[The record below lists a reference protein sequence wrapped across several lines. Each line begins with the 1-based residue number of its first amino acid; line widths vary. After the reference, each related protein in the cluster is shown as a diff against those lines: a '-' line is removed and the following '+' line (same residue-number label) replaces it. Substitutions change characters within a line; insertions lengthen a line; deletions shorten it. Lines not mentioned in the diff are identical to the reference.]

1 MEEKKLLFTVILTS
15 LLLVL
20 SSVDASEVKQT
31 DLEKNNEKLDL
42 EKFQSSFKD
51 IELVIKSLPS
61 NGKGCKECGKQIQ
74 NIKINENIENGIL
87 VFVSFSM
94 PKESLVELCNEAEK
108 YNATLVIRGI
118 HQNSFTKT
126 KDKILNISPKGLAL
140 NIDPELFRKYGIQRV
155 PTFVLIRNGKEIR
168 RLSGNVPLE
177 FAARKLNEVLE
188 SKSSPLNVTDNNERS
203 IQ

>member
-1 MEEKKLLFTVILTS
+1 
-15 LLLVL
+15 
-20 SSVDASEVKQT
+20 
-31 DLEKNNEKLDL
+31 
-42 EKFQSSFKD
+42 
-51 IELVIKSLPS
+51 
-61 NGKGCKECGKQIQ
+61 
-74 NIKINENIENGIL
+74 
-87 VFVSFSM
+87 M

-118 HQNSFTKT
+118 YQNSFTKT

-155 PTFVLIRNGKEIR
+155 PTFVLIRNGREIR
-168 RLSGNVPLE
+168 RLAGNVSLE

-188 SKSSPLNVTDNNERS
+188 SKTSPLNVTDNNERS

>member
-1 MEEKKLLFTVILTS
+1 MEEKELLFTVVLAS
-15 LLLVL
+15 LLFVL

-31 DLEKNNEKLDL
+31 DLEKANKKLDL
-42 EKFQSSFKD
+42 GKFQASLKD

-61 NGKGCKECGKQIQ
+61 SGKGCKGCGKQIQ

-94 PKESLVELCNEAEK
+94 PKESLVELCNEAGK
-108 YNATLVIRGI
+108 YKAILVIRGV

-126 KDKILNISPKGLAL
+126 KDKILNISPQGLAL
-140 NIDPELFRKYGIQRV
+140 NIDPELFRKYDIQRV
-155 PTFVLIRNGKEIR
+155 PTFVLIRNGKETR

-177 FAARKLNEVLE
+177 FAAEKLNEVPE
-188 SKSSPLNVTDNNERS
+188 SKTSILNVTGNNERS
-203 IQ
+203 V